1 MISKRAQQI
10 LPSPTFALVAKV
22 KEMKKQ
28 GIDVI
33 SFGIGEPDFPTP
45 TNIKEAAKRAIDENF
60 TKYTPGSGIPELKE
74 AIVKKFKEDNNLDYE
89 TSQILISTGAKQ
101 CLYNVMQAILNKG
114 DEAILFS
121 PYWVSYIE
129 QIKLA
134 DAIPIIV
141 KTNKDFK
148 IDFNELTEKITEKTK
163 LILINSPNNPTGV
176 VFSKEELKRLADIA
190 VQKNIYI
197 ISDEVYEKLIY
208 EGKHI
213 SIASFNDKI
222 KELTITINGVS
233 KAYSMT
239 GWRIGYCAGNKDII
253 KAAANIQDQS
263 TSCPNSIA
271 QKAAL
276 EALNGNQDAVKEMRD
291 EFMKRRDYIV
301 KRLNEIDGIECNV
314 PHGAFYVLPKVS
326 KLYKGKIKDSTSF
339 ATALLEK
346 ANIAVVPGVAFG
358 DDNYIRFSYATSI
371 NKIKE
376 GMDRFENFCKEL

>member
-28 GIDVI
+28 GIDII

-45 TNIKEAAKRAIDENF
+45 TNIKNAAKKAIDENF

-74 AIVKKFKEDNNLDYE
+74 AIVEKFKKDNNLDYDS
-89 TSQILISTGAKQ
+89 SQILISTGAKQ
-101 CLYNVMQAILNKG
+101 CLYNIMQTILDKD

-134 DAIPIIV
+134 DAKPVIV

-148 IDFNELTEKITEKTK
+148 IDFEEFNKNITDKTK
-163 LILINSPNNPTGV
+163 LILINSPNNPTGA
-176 VFSKEELKRLADIA
+176 VFSEEELKKLADIA
-190 VQKNIYI
+190 VEKNIYV
-197 ISDEVYEKLIY
+197 ISDEIYEKLIY
-208 EGKHI
+208 SGKHV

-222 KELTITINGVS
+222 KELTITVNGVS
-233 KAYSMT
+233 KSYSMT
-239 GWRIGYCAGNKDII
+239 GWRIGYCAGNKNII

-276 EALNGNQDAVKEMRD
+276 EALTADQKAVKEMRN
-291 EFMKRRDYIV
+291 EFMKRRNYILE
-301 KRLNEIDGIECNV
+301 RLNKVKGVECNV
-314 PHGAFYVLPKVS
+314 PDGAFYVLPNVS
-326 KLYKGKIKDSTSF
+326 KLYKGKLKDSTSF

-358 DDNYIRFSYATSI
+358 DDDYIRFSYATSI
-371 NKIKE
+371 DKIKE
-376 GMDRFENFCKEL
+376 GMNRFEKFCRGL